1 MHLKNITLFE
11 ISVQIHLCVSYVCF
25 KALLGLIK
33 IWWILSPNKGL
44 ISITLPLQPH
54 IDL

>member
-25 KALLGLIK
+25 KALFNKALIK
-33 IWWILSPNKGL
+33 IW
-44 ISITLPLQPH
+44 
-54 IDL
+54 